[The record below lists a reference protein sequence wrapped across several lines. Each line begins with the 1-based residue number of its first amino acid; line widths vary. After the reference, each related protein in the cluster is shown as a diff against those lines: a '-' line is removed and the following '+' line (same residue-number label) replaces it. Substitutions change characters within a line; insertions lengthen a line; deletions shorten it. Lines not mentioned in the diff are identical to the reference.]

1 MKRVSEVG
9 HAAAEGENLDGRGLA
24 GRSGRDGS
32 TAPGADEGVSASTA
46 SLLNDAIPPARR
58 SWKRPLVS
66 YALTVFLLL
75 TFNFLLPRALP
86 GDPIAALLVRSSPDY
101 VDNDTTRQ
109 KLTEYYNLDESMPAQ
124 YVHYLA
130 GLARGD
136 LGTSIYFN
144 TPVTKLI
151 WERVTWSFLLVGTSM
166 VLAVA
171 IGMTAGIHS
180 GWRRGRRVDRG
191 LLGFFMG
198 VENLPVFF
206 VGALALLVFSAKLG
220 WFPLGGATTPFA
232 DYGPLR
238 KTLDVAHH
246 AALPALLM
254 ALEFAAVQYLVMRA
268 GMVSELGSDYLLM
281 GRAKGLR
288 DRKLKYGYAGR
299 NALLP
304 VVTVVGMQFSL
315 AVASSIFIERLFAY
329 PGLGLFMF
337 DSVGVRD
344 YPAMQGSFLVMSIAV
359 VSVNFLVEML
369 YARLDPRTGA

>member
-1 MKRVSEVG
+1 MRRTTDVG
-9 HAAAEGENLDGRGLA
+9 HTAAAGGPDGHSPLGPGGGDLSTTASADDGAGASPVVVLDGPAR
-24 GRSGRDGS
+24 
-32 TAPGADEGVSASTA
+32 
-46 SLLNDAIPPARR
+46 PARR
-58 SWKRPLVS
+58 SWRGPLIA
-66 YALTVFLLL
+66 YGLTVFLLL
-75 TFNFLLPRALP
+75 TFNFALPRALP
-86 GDPIAALLVRSSPDY
+86 GDPISALMVRSSPDY
-101 VDNDTTRQ
+101 VESDVTRE
-109 KLTEYYNLDESMPAQ
+109 KLTEYYNLGESIPTQ
-124 YVHYLA
+124 YAHYLGA
-130 GLARGD
+130 LARGD

-144 TPVTKLI
+144 TPVTELI
-151 WERVTWSFLLVGTSM
+151 WARLKWSFLLVGTSM
-166 VLAVA
+166 VLAIV
-171 IGMTAGIHS
+171 IGMPTGIHS

-232 DYGPLR
+232 DYGLLR
-238 KTLDVAHH
+238 QILDVAHH
-246 AALPALLM
+246 AALPAVLM
-254 ALEFAAVQYLVMRA
+254 ALEFAAVQYLVMRG
-268 GMVSELGSDYLLM
+268 GMVSELGADYLTM

-315 AVASSIFIERLFAY
+315 AIASSIFIERLFAY

-359 VSVNFLVEML
+359 VTVNFGVEML
-369 YARLDPRTGA
+369 YTRLDPRAGR